1 MANNPSYSQVT
12 TGQQAG
18 NAPTNALN
26 DPKTGM
32 YQGGHRFGELSYCHA
47 FTARYGEGTPFFVM
61 DGIGGD
67 QISLSNNH
75 TIRTLSMK
83 SPMMSQLRMHKGYYQ
98 VPYSAIL
105 PRNWEKIFANPTHG
119 DDVPDDAYCYTENFF
134 YSLYQAISNWIGVYS
149 FDSLSDLATGD
160 IIATDPYD
168 RLFKFIELVKNVFS
182 DGSLFAM
189 MGNKISRLWNSSSG
203 YESFDAWYDE
213 NMPLLL
219 MGTRFEYFYDPHT
232 ELSYRNV
239 LRLPT
244 SLDDP
249 NYNSVLHQYHSI
261 YNVTSN
267 VRFSGFADLD
277 VDTYD
282 PRFADRDAALQSLL
296 TGLSNV
302 PESYGVDWSRIIAYQ
317 MAMIQYFTNDKVDY
331 VFDVP
336 RWRDYMEALVV
347 NTLTLSMESILT
359 PCFQYNDILC
369 PYDVFSGHILSI
381 VSSDFADTD
390 LNYLIF
396 NGYISFLLELT
407 GFKNSLRYGDY
418 FTGARPQP
426 LAVGDVTA
434 PVVGDGVSAIDMT
447 KNIQMQRFLNWCNNV
462 GQNMRD
468 YFKGMRGVEP
478 PVRQDIPKYIALQ
491 DFGVNVDETTNT
503 AQDQGNVTS
512 LVRSSNGSHSFD
524 ITLDCDCVII
534 GILYFDALRLYSG
547 IVERQWL
554 HKDRFDKFNKFLQY
568 TGDQPVYK
576 RELNANGSLDAY
588 AYQGAY
594 MEYKQRVSQAS
605 GGFINYLPSYTFIT
619 DNGVAG
625 QFAAQDTINPEYIR
639 SVPVEFDRYF
649 PSLTGYSPASYFHFL
664 LFMVNSV
671 DARRQMDVNPRILA

>member
-75 TIRTLSMK
+75 TIRTLSMQ

-119 DDVPDDAYCYTENFF
+119 DDVPDDAYCYNESFLN
-134 YSLYQAISNWIGVYS
+134 SLKNQLDRWLQYFS
-149 FDSLSDLATGD
+149 FSSVGEAAEGD
-160 IIATDPYD
+160 IINTIPYT
-168 RLFKFIELVKNVFS
+168 RLFKLLEIIKNTFS
-182 DGSLFAM
+182 DGGLFAM
-189 MGNKISRLWNSSSG
+189 MGNKIPRLWNTASG
-203 YESFDAWYDE
+203 YDSFDSWYDA
-213 NMPLLL
+213 NIHLLL
-219 MGTRFEYFYDPHT
+219 RGLLFRFTYDPDT
-232 ELSYRNV
+232 QISYRSQLIIPISENNPD
-239 LRLPT
+239 L
-244 SLDDP
+244 
-249 NYNSVLHQYHSI
+249 NSILHQYHSL
-261 YNVTSN
+261 YNVSAT
-267 VRFSGFADLD
+267 VTFGGFLNLD
-277 VDTYD
+277 DDTYD
-282 PRFADRDAALQSLL
+282 PRFADRDAALQTLL

-302 PESYGVDWSRIIAYQ
+302 PESYGIDWSRIIAYQ
-317 MAMIQYFTNDKVDY
+317 MAMIQYFTNDKIDY

-336 RWRDYMEALVV
+336 RWRDYME
-347 NTLTLSMESILT
+347 TLISIPESGVSQIAS
-359 PCFQYNDILC
+359 FVYNDINVL
-369 PYDVFSGHILSI
+369 YDTFSGANLELFSTLDMLISVTSSDIPDNILSFF
-381 VSSDFADTD
+381 V
-390 LNYLIF
+390 
-396 NGYISFLLELT
+396 ELT